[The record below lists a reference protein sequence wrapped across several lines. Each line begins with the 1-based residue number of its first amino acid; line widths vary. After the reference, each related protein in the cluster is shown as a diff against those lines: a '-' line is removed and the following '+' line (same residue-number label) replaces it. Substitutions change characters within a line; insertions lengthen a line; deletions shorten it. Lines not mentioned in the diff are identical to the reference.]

1 MAYTA
6 FITRIKN
13 MRPHPNADR
22 LQMGE
27 CFGNTV
33 IVSMEYTDNQ
43 LGVYFPSDG
52 QLSVAFAEANNLLR
66 KKDENGNNIGGYM
79 DPDKRN
85 VTAIKLRGE
94 KSDGLFLPLTSLE
107 SFGDITTL
115 KEGDRIDTFNGHEI
129 CCKYIPKR
137 NNRQGRVSDGNRTRK
152 RKVPVA
158 PLFNEHADT
167 EQLAYNL
174 GAFKW
179 GDEIEI
185 TLKMHGTSQR
195 TAYLPVFKG
204 WKCKNKFF
212 DSLVKYAGEK
222 PNLSPLVKKYVETAI
237 AHATPIYD
245 WDSVS
250 GTRRTVLDNYDGGFY
265 GSNEFREQHSK
276 FFEGKLWKG
285 EEVFYEVVG
294 FTHTG
299 APIMASCDNKKLNDK
314 DFIKQYGNTTTF
326 SYGCYP
332 DGEPD
337 VKILTTEVVEA
348 SYEGT
353 GTDFIKTNGGTL
365 TISHVRTIPKNQSDI
380 YVYRMTMTNEDG
392 DVVEYTPDFMRY
404 RCEQMGVKTVPVL
417 WKGTIPDYELL
428 NSEHLIEGEKPWSA
442 GDWIKRV
449 AERYYDGPDPIGK
462 THVREGVVVRILNRP
477 KFCAYKHKNW
487 SFKALEGIVKV
498 EAEAPDMEEA
508 EEVVE

>member
-13 MRPHPNADR
+13 LRPHPNADR

-33 IVSMEYTDNQ
+33 IVSLEYTDNQ
-43 LGVYFPSDG
+43 LGIYFPSDG
-52 QLSVAFAEANNLLR
+52 QVSVEFAEANNLLR

-79 DPDKRN
+79 DENKRN
-85 VTAIKLRGE
+85 ITAIKLRGE
-94 KSDGLFLPLTSLE
+94 KSDGLFLPLKSLE
-107 SFGDITTL
+107 TFGDITTL
-115 KEGDRIDTFNGHEI
+115 NEGDRIDNFNGHEI
-129 CCKYIPKR
+129 CCKYVPRR
-137 NNRQGRVSDGNRTRK
+137 NHRQGGVSEGNRTRK
-152 RKVPVA
+152 KKVPVA
-158 PLFNEHADT
+158 PLFVEHADT

-174 GAFKW
+174 GAFKS

-195 TAYLPVFKG
+195 TGYLPVFKEYRSDHPG
-204 WKCKNKFF
+204 WNKILKMVNP
-212 DSLVKYAGEK
+212 D
-222 PNLSPLVKKYVETAI
+222 
-237 AHATPIYD
+237 ATGKFARKIYNQALKFAYPVYD
-245 WDSVS
+245 WGYVS
-250 GTRRTVLDNYDGGFY
+250 GTRRTVLENYDGGYY

-314 DFIKQYGNTTTF
+314 EFVKQYGNTTTF
-326 SYGCYP
+326 SYGCDP
-332 DGEPD
+332 N
-337 VKILTTEVVEA
+337 IR
-348 SYEGT
+348 S
-353 GTDFIKTNGGTL
+353 L
-365 TISHVRTIPKNQSDI
+365 TIYDDSGNISSEDNFHQSDI

-404 RCEQMGVKTVPVL
+404 RCEQMGVKTVPVM
-417 WKGTIPDYELL
+417 WKGTIREDLRTEDFFVDENKEFSDWVYA
-428 NSEHLIEGEKPWSA
+428 SSA
-442 GDWIKRV
+442 GDWIKNK
-449 AERYYDGPDPIGK
+449 AEQYYDGPDPIGK

-498 EAEAPDMEEA
+498 EAEAPDIEEADGMEENN
-508 EEVVE
+508 E